1 MKHEMIA
8 KKVDNKGRILIPDLA
23 GSMVLI
29 EQISSGEYLIK
40 AAEIIPVQEAWLYKN
55 KKARAMLEKGL
66 QEAKEG
72 KLVRVS
78 EEDLS
83 WIHQLKDE

>member
-1 MKHEMIA
+1 MRHETIA
-8 KKVDNKGRILIPDLA
+8 KKVDSKGRVLIPDLA

-55 KKARAMLEKGL
+55 KKAKAMVEKGL

-72 KLVRVS
+72 KFVKRS
-78 EEDLS
+78 KEDLS
-83 WIHQLKDE
+83 WVHELKDE